1 MLHKVKGKPKMAKKY
16 AEVER
21 YNDDKND
28 QSGYAF
34 SISEVDLSG
43 ASFIKLKHKKVFY
56 ETNAFLIVIRRQL
69 SAP

>member
-1 MLHKVKGKPKMAKKY
+1 MRKLLKCDDI